1 MVNSLPISAEIQEHT
16 PVTCL
21 QVFGSLSQSAHL
33 FGDDRPNCEA
43 TWYPETYAVL
53 PKTWLQI
60 AAHDPT
66 LWSLELH
73 QTKNTGN
80 I

>member
-1 MVNSLPISAEIQEHT
+1 MRILPVVNSHPICVGIPERML
-16 PVTCL
+16 VTCL
-21 QVFGSLSQSAHL
+21 QVFGLLSQSTHW
-33 FGDDRPNCEA
+33 FEDDRPNCEA
-43 TWYPETYAVL
+43 TWYPRTYAVL

-73 QTKNTGN
+73 PD
-80 I
+80 

>member
-1 MVNSLPISAEIQEHT
+1 MANSHPIYVGITKHMLA
-16 PVTCL
+16 TCL
-21 QVFGSLSQSAHL
+21 QVFDLLSQSAHW

-43 TWYPETYAVL
+43 TWYLGIYAVL

-66 LWSLELH
+66 LWSLEPH
-73 QTKNTGN
+73 AD
-80 I
+80 